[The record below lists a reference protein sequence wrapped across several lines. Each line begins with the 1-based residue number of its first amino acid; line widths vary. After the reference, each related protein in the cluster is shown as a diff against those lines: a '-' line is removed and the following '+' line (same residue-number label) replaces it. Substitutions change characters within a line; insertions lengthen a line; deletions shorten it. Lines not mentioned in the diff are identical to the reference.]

1 MSRIAFVTW
10 NGGGNLTPALAIVRE
25 LHRSGHRAAFLGLEA
40 QRPPWR
46 GIGADEIKSR
56 FGPYFSLAGQQRRG
70 ARLVV
75 YHLVRC

>member
-25 LHRSGHRAAFLGLEA
+25 LHRSGHRAAFLGQEA

-46 GIGADEIKSR
+46 PGWSRRPRSSQPPLITPFAKGA
-56 FGPYFSLAGQQRRG
+56 
-70 ARLVV
+70 
-75 YHLVRC
+75 